1 MRADRLA
8 AGLALVTAAL
18 PASAHHGVAGLGAAS
33 LEGPGAP
40 IEQSSSATLPE
51 GKIFT
56 YFNASFALGVKLPAG
71 TDLNE
76 DDEQQG
82 AEGNEDYRVILS
94 MSALF

>member
-1 MRADRLA
+1 MRNHP
-8 AGLALVTAAL
+8 LALGVALAMVAL

-40 IEQSSSATLPE
+40 IEQSWSATLPE

-56 YFNASFALGVKLPAG
+56 YFNASFALGVKLPAW

-76 DDEQQG
+76 EDEQQG
-82 AEGNEDYRVILS
+82 AEGKENYRVIFS